1 MENTRLHI
9 LHDIFI
15 RTHNGGF
22 ITMHEIEVNT
32 ALSGSRL
39 RPFLEDLRKKD
50 SSSSTPRD
58 LRSPRRDSFL
68 PRPLGLI

>member
-15 RTHNGGF
+15 RTQNGGF

-39 RPFLEDLRKKD
+39 RPFLEDLKEE
-50 SSSSTPRD
+50 
-58 LRSPRRDSFL
+58 
-68 PRPLGLI
+68 GLVIEHPEGFTVAPGGIHFCRGRWG